1 MKLIT
6 YKNKKGEIININL
19 DLVAYINTYDAHII
33 EFYNDKQLAI
43 RTWVLSSVEERDAVY
58 ALIMETHGSKI
69 RLEVG

>member
-19 DLVAYINTYDAHII
+19 DLVAYVNKYDHRWI
-33 EFYNDKQLAI
+33 EFYNDRDRVLKI
-43 RTWVLSSVEERDAVY
+43 WELSSKKERDAVY

-69 RLEVG
+69 RLEVV